1 MLLLWTLAC
10 GPDDPPGSTTT
21 LAADDTAIPTST
33 DCDAPGSVA
42 LDAATVDT
50 WHWEGEANPVLEVG
64 FAVTQPPCD
73 TFLVETDAA
82 WLTTRTLGDASTG
95 TLVLDVDAASLPSG
109 THAATVSVRDGAS
122 GTPAT
127 LTVTVRALHEA
138 TGARRR
144 HALVIG
150 VDGLDGDELARL
162 NTPTLDLLRRHAL
175 WTNTATTQLTAD
187 TLSGPG
193 WTSVLTGVEAA
204 DHGVTANADYADRNP
219 DFLTF
224 LARLAAA
231 GVPSAVAFQW
241 DDLFEIVEPDS
252 YEEAVSGDM
261 TVVTEGMERLLLGGE
276 EQLYF
281 VHLDDVDHAGHASGF
296 SADSA
301 EWVAAVTDVE
311 RSIDRFLA
319 ALAARPAIAEEQWLI
334 VLTADHGGSG
344 TTHGDRTPDN
354 QTVPLIVAGP
364 AVPPGVIGTGS
375 HLDVHP
381 TLLRHFGLDPSAW
394 ALDGVSRLA
403 PREDRCDDGID
414 GDGDGDV
421 DCDDDECA
429 EDLAC
434 KVCAPVDLGSSANAD
449 AWSGGLS
456 TTDYEGSCGGS
467 EGAEQL
473 FAWTAPTA
481 GAWIF
486 SAEGSGTDT
495 TVYVLDGG
503 CDGAEIACAADIPG
517 LGGGRGGVS
526 TPLAAG
532 QAVTVVVDS
541 AEAEGTGAE
550 LAVLS
555 PPLTCPDGT
564 LESGE
569 TSVAGDLPA
578 PTAGILDGCATAFGP
593 VLYAWTAPS
602 AGTWTFDTLGSD
614 GDTVLYVLDG
624 CGGSTLACND
634 DASDLQSIVSV
645 DLAAGQEVVVAVGS
659 FAGNTDSYTLNVSS
673 P

>member
-10 GPDDPPGSTTT
+10 APDEPSGPATTPTAGDTSATTT
-21 LAADDTAIPTST
+21 A
-33 DCDAPGSVA
+33 CEVPGSVT
-42 LDAATVDT
+42 LDVATLDT
-50 WHWEGEANPVLEVG
+50 WHWEGETNPVLEVG
-64 FAVTQPPCD
+64 FTVTQPPCD
-73 TFLVETDAA
+73 DFRSETDAA
-82 WLTTRTLGDASTG
+82 WITTRSVGDASAG
-95 TLVLDVDAASLPSG
+95 TLILDVDATSLPSG
-109 THAATVSVRDGAS
+109 THTATVSLRDGAA

-138 TGARRR
+138 VGARTR

-150 VDGLDGDELARL
+150 VDGLDGTELARL
-162 NTPTLDLLRRHAL
+162 ETPTLDVLRRHAL
-175 WTNTATTQLTAD
+175 WTDTATTQLTGD

-193 WTSVLTGVEAA
+193 WTSVLTGVETT
-204 DHGVTANADYADRNP
+204 DHGVTANADYDERNP
-219 DFLTF
+219 DFPTF

-231 GVPSAVAFQW
+231 GVPSAVAVQW
-241 DDLFEIVEPDS
+241 EDLFEIVEPDS
-252 YEEAVSGDM
+252 YAESVSGDM
-261 TVVTEGMERLLLGGE
+261 AVVTAGMERLLVEGE
-276 EQLYF
+276 EDLYF
-281 VHLDDVDHAGHASGF
+281 VHLDDVDQAGHASGF
-296 SADSA
+296 SADNP

-311 RSIDRFLA
+311 RAIDRFLA
-319 ALAARPAIAEEQWLI
+319 ALTARPAIAEEQWLI

-344 TTHGDRTPDN
+344 TTHGDRTPDS

-364 AVPPGVIGTGS
+364 AVLPGTIGTGS

-381 TLLRHFGLDPSAW
+381 TLLRHFGLDPAAW

-403 PREDRCDDGID
+403 PREDRCDDGVD

-421 DCDDDECA
+421 DCEDEECA
-429 EDLAC
+429 DDLVC
-434 KVCAPVDLGSSANAD
+434 KVCAPVDLGNSANAD
-449 AWSGGLS
+449 AWSGSFS

-467 EGAEQL
+467 DGAEQL
-473 FAWTAPTA
+473 FGWTAPLA
-481 GAWIF
+481 GDWIF

-517 LGGGRGGVS
+517 LGGGRAGVS
-526 TPLAAG
+526 TPLTVG
-532 QAVTVVVDS
+532 QAITVVVDS
-541 AEAEGTGAE
+541 AEAEGTTAA

-555 PPLTCPDGT
+555 PPLTCPDAT
-564 LESGE
+564 LASGD
-569 TSVAGDLPA
+569 TSITGDLPE
-578 PTAGILDGCATAFGP
+578 PTTGILAGCATVFGP

-602 AGTWTFDTLGSD
+602 AGRWTFDTLGSD

-624 CGGSTLACND
+624 CGGAALACND

-645 DLAAGQEVVVAVGS
+645 DLAEGQEVVVAVGS
-659 FAGNTDSYTLNVSS
+659 FAGDTDSYTLNVSG